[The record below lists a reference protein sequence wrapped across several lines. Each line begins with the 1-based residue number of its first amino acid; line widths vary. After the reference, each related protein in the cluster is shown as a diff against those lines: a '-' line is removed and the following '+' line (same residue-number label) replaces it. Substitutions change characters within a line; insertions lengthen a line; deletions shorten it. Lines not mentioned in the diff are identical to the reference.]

1 MKEKAGVINQK
12 IWYNKLCE
20 INCGPREDIMLFNSL
35 EFLLFFPL
43 VTLFYFVLP
52 HRVRWVWLLVASYY
66 FYMCWN
72 PRYALLMALSTAITY
87 LSGLLIE
94 RATRQTDEHKRIRL
108 KKWWVVLSFV
118 SNLSILFFFKY
129 WGFFWDN
136 LEAVLALGGI
146 ALHQPVFDVVLP
158 VGISF
163 YTFQALSYTVDVY
176 REEIEAEHNFFRYAL
191 FVSFFPQLVAGPIER
206 SKNLLHQVHERHTF
220 EAERARSGLLLMLWG
235 LFQKMVVADR
245 VAIVVNTVFDSYGDM
260 PAWALVLGTLL
271 FAAQI
276 YCDFAGYSN
285 VAIGAAQVMGFSLM
299 ENFRQPYLSRSCGEF
314 WRRWHIS
321 LSTWFRDYLYI
332 PLGGN
337 RKGKG
342 RKYLNLMI
350 TFLASGLW
358 HGANWHFVVW
368 GGLNGAYQVL
378 GEMLRPVRERLCGV
392 LHIRREQLPWRIVQ
406 VLFTFIL
413 IDFAWLFFRAPSFL
427 TALDI
432 LRHGFAGGAAVTE
445 GFTLGLSVPELK
457 AMVLSILLLAVV
469 DLVNTKYCIREWLL
483 RLPLP
488 VRWSV
493 YLGSIYVVLI
503 FGIYGPGFSESQFI
517 YFQF

>member
-1 MKEKAGVINQK
+1 
-12 IWYNKLCE
+12 
-20 INCGPREDIMLFNSL
+20 MLFNSL
-35 EFLLFFPL
+35 EFLIFFPV
-43 VTLFYFVLP
+43 VTLLYFLLP
-52 HRVRWVWLLVASYY
+52 HRVRWIWLLVTSYY

-72 PRYALLMALSTAITY
+72 PKYALLMALSTGITY
-87 LSGLLIE
+87 LSGLLIAWSNRE
-94 RATRQTDEHKRIRL
+94 QDAKKRDRL
-108 KKWWVVLSFV
+108 RRTWVALSFL

-136 LEAVLALGGI
+136 LEAVFALGGI
-146 ALHQPVFDVVLP
+146 AMHKPAFDVVLP

-176 REEIEAEHNFFRYAL
+176 RGEIEAERNFFKYAL

-206 SKNLLHQVHERHTF
+206 SKNLLHQVHERHYF
-220 EAERARSGLLLMLWG
+220 DADRVRSGLLMMLWG

-245 VAIVVNTVFDSYGDM
+245 VAIVVNTVFDDYQNM
-260 PAWALVLGTLL
+260 PPWALVLGTVL

-285 VAIGAAQVMGFSLM
+285 VAIGAAQVMGFELM

-321 LSTWFRDYLYI
+321 LSTWFRDCLYI

-337 RKGKG
+337 RKGKA
-342 RKYLNLMI
+342 RKHINNMI

-358 HGANWHFVVW
+358 HGANWHFVIW
-368 GGLNGAYQVL
+368 GGLNGAYQVI
-378 GEMLRPVRERLCGV
+378 GELLRPARVRVCSA
-392 LHIRREQLPWRIVQ
+392 LHINRESVPWRVVQ
-406 VLFTFIL
+406 VLTTFVL
-413 IDFAWLFFRAPSFL
+413 IDFGWLFFRAPSL
-427 TALDI
+427 TVAVDI
-432 LRHGFAGGAAVTE
+432 LHCALTGGAVVGE
-445 GFTLGLSVPELK
+445 GFSLGLAGPELRV
-457 AMVLSILLLAVV
+457 MLLSILLLAVV
-469 DLVNTKYCIREWLL
+469 DLVNTRYSIRPFIL

-488 VRWSV
+488 VRWAV
-493 YLGSIYVVLI
+493 YLLSIYAILI
-503 FGIYGPGFSESQFI
+503 FGIYGPGFAESQFM